1 MAVSK
6 IFLICSALLIVG
18 RLAETKVQWEASEIE
33 LSNEEHEL
41 FASKTLGEE
50 LMAPQG
56 EEKLIVESKKLEN
69 IKQDDAEEKIEVEGF
84 EGWEELN
91 DPIVKGMESKV
102 EGRDEPG
109 KCTGGDS
116 CCTPSNPCGYG
127 EGDCDSHYDCKG
139 KEVCN

>member
-18 RLAETKVQWEASEIE
+18 RLAETKVQWEAPEIE

-91 DPIVKGMESKV
+91 DPIVKGMDKAF
-102 EGRDEPG
+102 
-109 KCTGGDS
+109 
-116 CCTPSNPCGYG
+116 
-127 EGDCDSHYDCKG
+127 
-139 KEVCN
+139 